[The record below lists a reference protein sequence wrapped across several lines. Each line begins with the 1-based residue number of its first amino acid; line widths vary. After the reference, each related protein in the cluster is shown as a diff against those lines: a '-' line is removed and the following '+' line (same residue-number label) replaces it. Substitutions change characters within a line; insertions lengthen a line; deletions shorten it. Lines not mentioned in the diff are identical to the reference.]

1 VLLKT
6 KQLKILLKYHND
18 KKSALLFA
26 LKNLRDAKFTIFASQ
41 FQTMTKAFSVLLL
54 SLIIAVNIHAHEFHV
69 GICRVDYEEA
79 EKMMFCTIQL
89 ESGDFEH
96 WTEDQNQ
103 LFNINELAR
112 NQRKSESWRT
122 FETFVLKYFGAKTNT
137 ATVQFELFEMEIEA
151 DGRMFIYLVAHDVQP
166 FKEITWHFSLLMGHS
181 MEQQNKIE
189 FKYINAEKANTYF
202 AYFFENETYKT
213 TQMQP

>member
-1 VLLKT
+1 MKLFITSL
-6 KQLKILLKYHND
+6 ILV
-18 KKSALLFA
+18 F
-26 LKNLRDAKFTIFASQ
+26 
-41 FQTMTKAFSVLLL
+41 L
-54 SLIIAVNIHAHEFHV
+54 SLSSHAHEFHV

-103 LFNINELAR
+103 LFKLNELTR
-112 NQRKSESWRT
+112 NQRKSESWKS
-122 FETFVLKYFGAKTNT
+122 FETFILRFFGAKTNT
-137 ATVQFELFEMEIEA
+137 SAIQFELFEIEIEA
-151 DGRMFIYLVAHDVQP
+151 DGRMFIYLIAQDVEP
-166 FKEITWHFSLLMGHS
+166 FDEITWHFSLLMGHS

-189 FKYINAEKANTYF
+189 FKYINAEKAKTYF

-213 TQMQP
+213 TQLQP